1 MKCKNCGME
10 LNAGASFCPRC
21 GAQVD
26 IVAAKL
32 DESKEKLKEKSSMAN
47 EKIKGLP

>member
-1 MKCKNCGME
+1 MKCKNCGMV
-10 LNAGASFCPRC
+10 LNAGASICPCC

-26 IVAAKL
+26 IVAVKL
-32 DESKEKLKEKSSMAN
+32 VESKEKLKKSSMAN